1 MTTDELELEKQ
12 LEDEMKKFDDFIIG
26 DFQDTYENLTLKTLT
41 SYTYFQV

>member
-12 LEDEMKKFDDFIIG
+12 LEDEMNEYGDFIVG
-26 DFQDTYENLTLKTLT
+26 DFLDKYENLTLKTLT